1 MIDIID
7 EKDVKKGREI
17 VIVARDYVCCIC
29 ERRETGTQTNG
40 RPHWLKYKLD
50 KNGKFDSNGSW
61 DEKSYM
67 CTYCYTDIYKNHPDS
82 PQFFRKMQ
90 AKFRKGNFSRF
101 EILGRAVIG
110 QWIAAKTLGLYDLN
124 IHNNNFREPIDLS
137 RHPDYGNIDVK
148 IATYNCANVQHRFH
162 GIRQNFDNLLAL
174 CMDKYEQWKNVEMA
188 YIIPVECINTENITI
203 VKKVSSRKSK
213 WDEFRIDEKPY
224 NDMYR
229 SVDIPEF
236 FSPFD
241 LWKGKYDK
249 VI

>member
-1 MIDIID
+1 
-7 EKDVKKGREI
+7 
-17 VIVARDYVCCIC
+17 
-29 ERRETGTQTNG
+29 
-40 RPHWLKYKLD
+40 
-50 KNGKFDSNGSW
+50 
-61 DEKSYM
+61 
-67 CTYCYTDIYKNHPDS
+67 
-82 PQFFRKMQ
+82 MQ

-229 SVDIPEF
+229 GVDIPEF

-249 VI
+249 AI